1 MEVPR
6 QEHKECML
14 SSPSKNK
21 GTSDNNRIIANEL
34 SSFYQ
39 NIIGSVLGSK
49 KGAGIELSNEAND
62 VSIVELIHSIKH
74 LNQSVLSRVQAEKLH
89 FQEQA
94 QSQLVGLLSKL
105 SSTTFDT
112 KQKLQ
117 LEEWH
122 KSLKVAPLLKQAS
135 TLIEV
140 IEMLSTN
147 DTDAT
152 FTPINQVFELDTSTT
167 QLNSEHVNA
176 LQSPLKMI
184 AELLDIK
191 GDELEVIKA
200 AICEDAKVETVLS
213 GCQIVLQFILDD
225 LKIEQR
231 ITQQFIQSV
240 GRISHSFDTAI
251 RNFSEHQNAHQT
263 RLALNNSEIK
273 LQLFNIEDSV
283 VDATQI
289 ETIKSNAQ
297 KATRQLEHHLLE
309 RERFDQNNHQIVI
322 TFQQRFESLSNQLLH
337 SVKQHTDKIYKRRNN
352 PMVDSLTRLPTRE
365 GLNERLDHQLE
376 LIKHHQGH
384 ALFMLIDLDSFKPIN
399 DQFGHVVGDKTLKI
413 VARALNHTVP
423 KNGFICRWGGDE
435 FVVIQPISQQA
446 NSMSIANQVLKNIS
460 ALPLKFKQHAITL
473 TASIGI
479 TTIDADDT
487 LTTLLNRADSGLYQ
501 AKARGGNLSV
511 ATSTSIGEQL

>member
-1 MEVPR
+1 
-6 QEHKECML
+6 ML
-14 SSPSKNK
+14 SSPPKNK
-21 GTSDNNRIIANEL
+21 GIFDNNRIVADEL

-39 NIIGSVLGSK
+39 DIIGSVLGSK
-49 KGAGIELSNEAND
+49 KGAGIELSHQTDD
-62 VSIVELIHSIKH
+62 VSIDELIQSIKH
-74 LNQSVLSRVQAEKLH
+74 LNQSVLSRVQAEKQH

-105 SSTTFDT
+105 SSTAFDT

-122 KSLKVAPLLKQAS
+122 KHLKTAPLLQQAS

-147 DTDAT
+147 DIAAPFVSDSHDFEKDAATTDLN
-152 FTPINQVFELDTSTT
+152 NQ
-167 QLNSEHVNA
+167 HVTA
-176 LQSPLKMI
+176 LQPLLKAI
-184 AELLDIK
+184 AEILCIK
-191 GDELEVIKA
+191 GEELELINA
-200 AICEDAKVETVLS
+200 ASSDDANIEIVLS
-213 GCQIVLQFILDD
+213 GCETVLQLILDD

-231 ITQQFIQSV
+231 LTHQFIQSV
-240 GRISHSFDTAI
+240 DRISHSFDTAI
-251 RNFSEHQNAHQT
+251 RNFSEDQADHNT

-273 LQLFNIEDSV
+273 LQLFNIEDSID
-283 VDATQI
+283 DAAQI
-289 ETIKSNAQ
+289 ELVKSHAQ
-297 KATRQLEHHLLE
+297 KATRQLQHHLLE
-309 RERFDQNNHQIVI
+309 RERFDKDNQQTIM
-322 TFQQRFESLSNQLLH
+322 TFQQRFESLSVQLIR
-337 SVKQHTDKIYKRRNN
+337 SVKQHTDKINKRRNN

-365 GLNERLDHQLE
+365 GLNDRLQHQLE
-376 LIKHHQGH
+376 LIKYHQGH

-435 FVVIQPISQQA
+435 FVVIQPISQHA
-446 NSMSIANQVLKNIS
+446 NSISIATQILRNIS

-479 TTIDADDT
+479 TTISQNDT

-511 ATSTSIGEQL
+511 AISTGVGK